1 MAFLSVRSYF
11 HHSLYTL
18 MILEKKKKKKKLY
31 TLIIETYKER
41 IKNWIQNSVNENFK
55 YL

>member
-11 HHSLYTL
+11 HYSLYTL
-18 MILEKKKKKKKLY
+18 MILKKKKKKLY